1 MPIASILITNIIIG
15 ISIIGLN
22 LVFPVHD
29 LIEIKS
35 NPLPAIPKEKMD
47 SKNVLWDPLP
57 LEMVVFNPFPKNN
70 ILTSLNI
77 ASIYDFH
84 KPVLPVVILSNDP
97 LLSLTSLKR

>member
-35 NPLPAIPKEKMD
+35 NPLPAIPKKKMD
-47 SKNVLWDPLP
+47 SKNVLW
-57 LEMVVFNPFPKNN
+57 
-70 ILTSLNI
+70 IL
-77 ASIYDFH
+77 FH
-84 KPVLPVVILSNDP
+84 
-97 LLSLTSLKR
+97 LKWLCLIRFLRIIS